1 MKRVFQSIAVA
12 IMAFAAWS
20 CTSEALA
27 PAEPSTTP
35 GAVPTIAVNI
45 VSKTDD
51 GFSFKV
57 TPSGN
62 VGFYTCFVS
71 DSKIDSPAADQ
82 VYSLKYKNIMAKRLV
97 YADNN
102 SFTGAVSGLDFN
114 TNYYVYAVAA
124 NPEGNL
130 GEVASAVV
138 LTTDTVAP
146 SIVVD
151 ADGDIDYE
159 FEENTVLLTFS
170 EPVSYVE
177 SKKITANVFAYYY
190 LTGSPVMTD
199 TPATVEVEGNEALLT
214 FEKIETPGS
223 FYVVNIPEG
232 AFVDAL
238 GQPTPAVS
246 SRFFQDGE
254 DVNVEGIYGYLEN
267 ANLEVTLPE
276 TTAIDDLSQWI
287 KVGVPTMV
295 NSIDPKAKFTTVIKH
310 VESTKDGVSSV
321 TTTTYPMEPITHF
334 GGELYN
340 ILVRPAGTPSPKDE
354 ITITIPAEA
363 CEDIYGNTNEEDIVL
378 GPFVYAYTAVYPK
391 EGNYIVNNVVEGQPA
406 PFAVKLTKLDDEHY
420 SFAADWFGFFGGG
433 FGNPVLY
440 LTLDEPART
449 LTCDDQFILKGA
461 VTEELWGSGFYYY
474 DEAGTMVLTFWGGG
488 DYGTDPIVINY
499 DDEGNLTTI
508 SYCEYGVSDAQSGK
522 YLGTAAYCADGTT
535 ISPAAAAGSVKG
547 SSSMKFAP
555 IFTQTGKHVKTS
567 R

>member
-1 MKRVFQSIAVA
+1 MKRIFQSIAIA
-12 IMAFAAWS
+12 ILAFAAWS

-27 PAEPSTTP
+27 PAEPSATP
-35 GAVPTIAVNI
+35 GPVPSIEVSVVN
-45 VSKTDD
+45 KTDD
-51 GFSFKV
+51 SFTFKV

-71 DSKIDSPAADQ
+71 ESKIDAPVASQ
-82 VYSLKYKNIMAKRLV
+82 VYSLSYKNILSKRLV
-97 YADNN
+97 YSDDTTF
-102 SFTGAVSGLDFN
+102 SGTVSNLAYN
-114 TNYYVYAVAA
+114 TNYYIYAVAA

-146 SIVVD
+146 GFIV
-151 ADGDIDYE
+151 DGDGEFDYDT
-159 FEENTVLLTFS
+159 EENLVLLNFT
-170 EPVSYVE
+170 EDISYVE
-177 SKKITANVFAYYY
+177 SKKITANVFAYHY
-190 LTGSPVMTD
+190 LTGSPVITA
-199 TPATVEVEGNEALLT
+199 TPADVQVQANQALLT
-214 FEKIETPGS
+214 FTEIKTPGS
-223 FYVVNIPEG
+223 YYVVNIPEG

-246 SRFFQDGE
+246 SRFFMDGE

-276 TTAIDDLSQWI
+276 TTSIDDLSQWI
-287 KVGVPTMV
+287 KVGVPTML
-295 NSIDPKAKFTTVIKH
+295 NGIDSKAKFTTEIKH
-310 VESTKDGVSSV
+310 VESKDGVSSV
-321 TTTTYPMEPITHF
+321 TVTTYPMTPVTHF

-354 ITITIPAEA
+354 ITITIPANA

-449 LTCDDQFILKGA
+449 LTCDDQFIYRGA
-461 VTEELWGSGFYYY
+461 VTDDLWGSGFYYY

-508 SYCEYGVSDAQSGK
+508 SYCEYGVSDAKSGS
-522 YLGTAAYCADGTT
+522 YLGAAAYCADGTT

>member
-159 FEENTVLLTFS
+159 FE
-170 EPVSYVE
+170 
-177 SKKITANVFAYYY
+177 
-190 LTGSPVMTD
+190 
-199 TPATVEVEGNEALLT
+199 
-214 FEKIETPGS
+214 
-223 FYVVNIPEG
+223 
-232 AFVDAL
+232 
-238 GQPTPAVS
+238 
-246 SRFFQDGE
+246 
-254 DVNVEGIYGYLEN
+254 
-267 ANLEVTLPE
+267 
-276 TTAIDDLSQWI
+276 
-287 KVGVPTMV
+287 
-295 NSIDPKAKFTTVIKH
+295 
-310 VESTKDGVSSV
+310 
-321 TTTTYPMEPITHF
+321 
-334 GGELYN
+334 
-340 ILVRPAGTPSPKDE
+340 
-354 ITITIPAEA
+354 
-363 CEDIYGNTNEEDIVL
+363 
-378 GPFVYAYTAVYPK
+378 
-391 EGNYIVNNVVEGQPA
+391 
-406 PFAVKLTKLDDEHY
+406 
-420 SFAADWFGFFGGG
+420 
-433 FGNPVLY
+433 
-440 LTLDEPART
+440 
-449 LTCDDQFILKGA
+449 
-461 VTEELWGSGFYYY
+461 
-474 DEAGTMVLTFWGGG
+474 
-488 DYGTDPIVINY
+488 
-499 DDEGNLTTI
+499 
-508 SYCEYGVSDAQSGK
+508 
-522 YLGTAAYCADGTT
+522 
-535 ISPAAAAGSVKG
+535 
-547 SSSMKFAP
+547 
-555 IFTQTGKHVKTS
+555 
-567 R
+567 